1 MLVHSSIQ
9 SCFFDDVDEV
19 QSPAMNFIAE
29 GWAEEW
35 APANRTRGGEAD
47 RLTTT
52 TPAELANTTA
62 RATQKSEG
70 QLRKNQTPP
79 QVSKWLPCAKT

>member
-9 SCFFDDVDEV
+9 SCFFDDEV
-19 QSPAMNFIAE
+19 QSPAMNLIAE

-35 APANRTRGGEAD
+35 AAANRTRGGEAD
-47 RLTTT
+47 HLTTT

-62 RATQKSEG
+62 RAT
-70 QLRKNQTPP
+70 
-79 QVSKWLPCAKT
+79 

>member
-19 QSPAMNFIAE
+19 QSPAMNLIAE

-47 RLTTT
+47 HLTTT
-52 TPAELANTTA
+52 TTTTPVELATTTA
-62 RATQKSEG
+62 RAT
-70 QLRKNQTPP
+70 
-79 QVSKWLPCAKT
+79 

>member
-1 MLVHSSIQ
+1 MLVRSSIQ

-19 QSPAMNFIAE
+19 QSPAMNLIAE

-47 RLTTT
+47 HLTTTT
-52 TPAELANTTA
+52 TPAELATTAA
-62 RATQKSEG
+62 RAT
-70 QLRKNQTPP
+70 
-79 QVSKWLPCAKT
+79 